1 MKARKIKRLR
11 RKIAKNGY
19 FFSRY
24 KDLEEQVRR
33 WERFYY
39 FRCNYNFAN
48 REFKEYNKQI
58 YEANAPRVERKAAWY
73 KKRLDLTKS
82 DLYRRAPIV

>member
-19 FFSRY
+19 FLSRY
-24 KDLEEQVRR
+24 KDLAEQVER
-33 WERFYY
+33 WKRFYD
-39 FRCNYNFAN
+39 FKCNRFFVGS
-48 REFKEYNKQI
+48 ELEEYNTQI
-58 YEANAPRVERKAAWY
+58 YEANAPRIERKAAWY
-73 KKRLDLTKS
+73 KKRLDLMKS

>member
-11 RKIAKNGY
+11 RKIAKKGY
-19 FFSRY
+19 FLSRY
-24 KDLEEQVRR
+24 KDLAEQVKR
-33 WERFYY
+33 WRSFYY
-39 FRCNYNFAN
+39 FRCDGFFVGS
-48 REFKEYNKQI
+48 ELEEYNKQI

-73 KKRLDLTKS
+73 KKRLDLMKS

>member
-11 RKIAKNGY
+11 GKIAKNGY
-19 FFSRY
+19 FLSRY
-24 KDLEEQVRR
+24 KDLAEQVKR

-39 FRCNYNFAN
+39 FRCNAYFVG
-48 REFKEYNKQI
+48 RELEEYNKQI

-73 KKRLDLTKS
+73 KKRLDLMKS